1 MVELG
6 RKASTVNLAP
16 AVAQEGLQD
25 TFLAQSP
32 PGRSPG
38 PDEINQSGNSTRT
51 SSSATSLTVI
61 RQVGSPTAEIGLHHE
76 EQHSLQV

>member
-16 AVAQEGLQD
+16 AVAHEGLRN
-25 TFLAQSP
+25 TFPVES
-32 PGRSPG
+32 SPG
-38 PDEINQSGNSTRT
+38 MSPGTNELNQRGNSTR
-51 SSSATSLTVI
+51 SSSSTTSLTVI
-61 RQVGSPTAEIGLHHE
+61 RQVGSPTVEVGLHHE